1 MSHVDTLLAQHAPW
15 ANTDLQWA
23 LTPLETF
30 LWLDDRPQYPL
41 LFQITLR
48 FAGSIDPDAMRD
60 AWRFAVG
67 RNPLLRATIRANSR
81 GAVWHASPTGW
92 QELTVVGMGQEN
104 SRKTSQIDLEKTSG
118 LHGWLCQ
125 TSIGWDLNMIFHHA
139 CCDGHGARV
148 FLQDLALAYS
158 VFRRS
163 CLHDDP
169 FFTTDITRLLKRGT
183 HPPIEVANDSVW
195 LRTYR
200 SLRFILLYP
209 KPIARE
215 LLLKNDPLGN
225 DRSGTVIGFCSHT
238 FSAEQVVRMQE
249 SRKRYDATVNDIAV
263 AMLFDIIGD
272 WQRTH
277 GMRSESRLRVTV
289 PIDLRTR
296 EDERMSAANRY
307 SYLFLNRSLKE
318 CKAWHELLPE
328 LKRELGYLRNTQRGV
343 ELLGNIGVFASRPRI
358 MRWVL
363 QRQLC
368 FSTAVLTN
376 LSDPTRR
383 LRKRLRVDSEGFMWL
398 DKAQCIDIQLQTPP
412 LRPGTRWA
420 IGILEYA
427 GRMTFSFQYDT
438 TTIAA
443 PTAASVLQDYVQKWH
458 DVIDGR

>member
-200 SLRFILLYP
+200 SLRFILLHP

-215 LLLKNDPLGN
+215 LLLRRRVKLPPWAQALAWLPAPLLLRQCRRSMP
-225 DRSGTVIGFCSHT
+225 DR
-238 FSAEQVVRMQE
+238 A
-249 SRKRYDATVNDIAV
+249 
-263 AMLFDIIGD
+263 
-272 WQRTH
+272 
-277 GMRSESRLRVTV
+277 
-289 PIDLRTR
+289 
-296 EDERMSAANRY
+296 
-307 SYLFLNRSLKE
+307 
-318 CKAWHELLPE
+318 
-328 LKRELGYLRNTQRGV
+328 
-343 ELLGNIGVFASRPRI
+343 
-358 MRWVL
+358 
-363 QRQLC
+363 
-368 FSTAVLTN
+368 
-376 LSDPTRR
+376 
-383 LRKRLRVDSEGFMWL
+383 
-398 DKAQCIDIQLQTPP
+398 
-412 LRPGTRWA
+412 
-420 IGILEYA
+420 
-427 GRMTFSFQYDT
+427 
-438 TTIAA
+438 
-443 PTAASVLQDYVQKWH
+443 
-458 DVIDGR
+458 